1 MPRKAMFIFGT
12 RPEAVKLCPLVLY
25 LREHR
30 TFHDVRVCVTAQH
43 RSLLD
48 GVLATFDVVPDY
60 DLDIM
65 SAGQTLADVTARV
78 LSRLDPILASERPD
92 LVYVQGDTTSTLAGA
107 LGAFYRG
114 IPVAHVEAGLRT
126 GDLASP
132 FPEELNRV
140 LTGRIAALHFA
151 PTERAADNLRLEGVP
166 ESALSVTGNTG
177 IDALLWVRARLAA
190 GRLAGYAG
198 PARHSAKRLILATAH
213 RRENLGTGLDG
224 ICEALRRIGARGD
237 CDVVYPVHPN
247 PEVRAQVE
255 RRLAGARGVRLTE
268 PLEYV
273 PFVDLMRRS
282 DLILTD
288 SGGIQ
293 EEAPALGKAVLVLRE
308 STERQ
313 EAVEAGTAV
322 LTGTDPDIIVRE
334 ASRLLDSEQA
344 LHAMTAVHNPFGNGQ
359 ACRRIAEATLSFF
372 ERNNPAGQP
381 FPAPL
386 AGRFAPETTCGE
398 VL

>member
-1 MPRKAMFIFGT
+1 MVIFGT
-12 RPEAVKLCPLVLY
+12 RPEAVKLCPLVLH
-25 LREHR
+25 LRKHR
-30 TFHDVRVCVTAQH
+30 IFQDVRVCVTGQH
-43 RSLLD
+43 RGLLD
-48 GVLATFDVVPDY
+48 GVLATFRVVPDY

-78 LSRLDPILASERPD
+78 LSRLDPVLASERPD

-107 LGAFYRG
+107 MGAFYRR

-126 GDLASP
+126 GDPASP
-132 FPEELNRV
+132 FPEEMNRV
-140 LTGRIAALHFA
+140 LTARMAALHFA

-166 ESALSVTGNTG
+166 EAALSVTGNTG
-177 IDALLWVRARLAA
+177 IDALLWVREQLAA

-198 PARHSAKRLILATAH
+198 PARQGARRLVLATAH
-213 RRENLGTGLDG
+213 RRENLGAGLDG

-247 PEVRAQVE
+247 PQVRAQVKK
-255 RRLAGARGVRLTE
+255 RLGGARGVHLIE

-273 PFVDLMRRS
+273 AFADLMQRS
-282 DLILTD
+282 ELILTD
-288 SGGIQ
+288 SGGVQ
-293 EEAPALGKAVLVLRE
+293 EEAPALGKPVLVLRN

-322 LTGTDPDIIVRE
+322 LTGTDPDIVFRE
-334 ASRLLDSEQA
+334 AARLLDNEPA
-344 LHAMTAVHNPFGNGQ
+344 RRAMTAIHNPFGDGQ
-359 ACRRIAEATLSFF
+359 ACRRIAQATLSFF
-372 ERNNPAGQP
+372 EKNNPVRQAC
-381 FPAPL
+381 PAPHAEL
-386 AGRFAPETTCGE
+386 FTTPAACGE